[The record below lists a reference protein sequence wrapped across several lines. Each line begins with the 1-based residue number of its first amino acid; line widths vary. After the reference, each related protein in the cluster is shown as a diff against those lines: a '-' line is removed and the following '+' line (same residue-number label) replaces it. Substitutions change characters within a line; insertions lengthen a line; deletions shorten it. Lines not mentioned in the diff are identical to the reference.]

1 MSAFNKAPVKL
12 ECRSCP
18 MFEETLL
25 CALRDRPVSSTNTCP
40 FGTLLFEHR
49 AVLQLL
55 EQLYTHFCADPS
67 TLLDDANRLLRRA
80 SYYQKH
86 IDRFRAQLRQYPIKP
101 KYSKSETR
109 WEVEKET

>member
-1 MSAFNKAPVKL
+1 MSEYDKAPVKL

-55 EQLYTHFCADPS
+55 SQLYDHFSTNPS
-67 TLLDDANRLLRRA
+67 TLLDEANRLLRRT
-80 SYYQKH
+80 SYYQRH
-86 IDRFRAQLRQYPIKP
+86 IDRFRTGWKQYPLKP
-101 KYSKSETR
+101 KQRHPVTER
-109 WEVEKET
+109 EREKGA